1 MLDMDNLI
9 RERGSINASNAL
21 AESLT
26 EYFFPISI
34 FLF

>member
-26 EYFFPISI
+26 EYFSLSI